1 MAGHMVNLTTKFEYA
16 MPIHSSII
24 NQSSFNHFICS
35 NNNTNMHINTSES
48 SRTARSHKNTDSC
61 PEKEY
66 SMTII
71 QFIITQNYRQENEK
85 SYDISYRIPL
95 TVRSQPLLMH
105 MTYA

>member
-1 MAGHMVNLTTKFEYA
+1 
-16 MPIHSSII
+16 
-24 NQSSFNHFICS
+24 
-35 NNNTNMHINTSES
+35 MHINTSES

-85 SYDISYRIPL
+85 CIVFMS
-95 TVRSQPLLMH
+95 LLLLH
-105 MTYA
+105 VLGYFDFFV